1 MNTWRLECEHV
12 KQAISVSE
20 LYFVGS
26 KFKWWGMCK
35 SLLLY
40 KSSIECRG
48 SVSDT
53 IDSVSRGNKLKSP
66 TIMTKVFVS
75 CLSISA

>member
-1 MNTWRLECEHV
+1 V
-12 KQAISVSE
+12 KQAISASE

-26 KFKWWGMCK
+26 KFKGWRWCK
-35 SLLLY
+35 YLLLY
-40 KSSIECRG
+40 TSNIERRG
-48 SVSDT
+48 SVSDI

-66 TIMTKVFVS
+66 AVMTKDFVA